1 MIVAI
6 DSFEAYRNF
15 ILDVSCDPL
24 FHDPHFT
31 YNPNNLYSSLH
42 NKDKSAFAV
51 MTAGAIQGVFVWLIL
66 SGERYMEMLVGLTR
80 SESAFSEMLCF
91 LEKRYPGYKADFVLN
106 PKNTALISV
115 LNEKKAYFDKEQ
127 QKMILTNAV
136 TDISTDCVE
145 EYSEKWRVQ
154 YCTLHSA
161 DTYWTAERI
170 LSALDRF
177 RVLLAVKNHQVLGYL
192 DVTHCYNVNEPFD
205 LFVRPELPF
214 REYAVPLLSEAVK
227 RNKPNQMMVLVCT
240 ESTEEIAAYV
250 ASGFEK
256 VEGQNS
262 VYAFYQL

>member
-1 MIVAI
+1 M
-6 DSFEAYRNF
+6 
-15 ILDVSCDPL
+15 
-24 FHDPHFT
+24 
-31 YNPNNLYSSLH
+31 
-42 NKDKSAFAV
+42 
-51 MTAGAIQGVFVWLIL
+51 
-66 SGERYMEMLVGLTR
+66 
-80 SESAFSEMLCF
+80 
-91 LEKRYPGYKADFVLN
+91 
-106 PKNTALISV
+106 
-115 LNEKKAYFDKEQ
+115 KKAYFDKEQ

-136 TDISTDCVE
+136 PDISTDCVE
-145 EYSEKWRVQ
+145 EYSKKWRSQ
-154 YCTLHSA
+154 YCALHSA

-177 RVLLAVKNHQVLGYL
+177 RVFLAVKNHQVLGYL